1 MIYILYNPHSGD
13 RRTREKDSI
22 LQLEQQYN
30 TQKID
35 ITQISDY
42 SEFCS
47 PLTEDDTLILCGG
60 DGTINQFVNRTKDVE
75 IKADILYA
83 PLGTGNDLAR
93 DLNKNVN
100 DEPFSIKHVLKNLP
114 TAVVQGKTYY
124 FLNNVG
130 FGIDGY
136 CCEQGDI
143 KKQKS
148 TKPVDYTAIAIKG
161 LLYDFKARNAT
172 ITVDGKVS
180 KYHRVWIACTL
191 KGRYYGGG
199 MLAAPNQDRFDE
211 NKTLSLV
218 VIHKSRK
225 LKTLIVFPKIFK
237 GEHVKHT
244 DMVDIQTGHEI
255 SVKFDRP
262 TPLQIDGETFL
273 DVTTYTAKA

>member
-1 MIYILYNPHSGD
+1 MIYILYNPQSGD
-13 RRTREKDSI
+13 RRTKEKDSL

-30 TQKID
+30 TKKID

-42 SEFCS
+42 SEFFS
-47 PLTEDDTLILCGG
+47 PLSENDTLILCGG
-60 DGTINQFVNRTKDVE
+60 DGTINHFVNSTKDIE

-93 DLNKNVN
+93 DLNQSVN
-100 DEPFSIKHVLKNLP
+100 DEPFSIKHVLKDLP
-114 TAVVQGKTYY
+114 TATVEGKTYH

-172 ITVDGKVS
+172 ITVDGKTT

-255 SVKFDRP
+255 TVKFDRP

-273 DVTTYTAKA
+273 NITEYSIKA

>member
-1 MIYILYNPHSGD
+1 MGKN
-13 RRTREKDSI
+13 K
-22 LQLEQQYN
+22 YN

-42 SEFCS
+42 NEFLS
-47 PLTEDDTLILCGG
+47 PLTTDDTLILCGG
-60 DGTINQFVNRTKDVE
+60 DGTINQFVNRTKGID
-75 IKADILYA
+75 IKADILYM
-83 PLGTGNDLAR
+83 PVGTGNDLAR
-93 DLNKNVN
+93 DLNKHEN
-100 DEPFSIKHVLKNLP
+100 DEPFSIKRVLKDLP
-114 TAVVQGKTYY
+114 TAEVDGNTYH
-124 FLNNVG
+124 FLTNVG

-148 TKPVDYTAIAIKG
+148 NKPVNYTAIAIKG

-172 ITVDGKVS
+172 VTVDGKTTE
-180 KYHRVWIACTL
+180 YHRVWIACTL

-199 MLAAPNQDRFDE
+199 MLAAPSQDRFDDS
-211 NKTLSLV
+211 KTLSLV

-237 GEHVKHT
+237 GEHIKHT
-244 DMVDIQTGHEI
+244 DIVDVQTGHEI
-255 SVKFDRP
+255 CVKFDRP

-273 DVTTYTAKA
+273 NITEYKVKA